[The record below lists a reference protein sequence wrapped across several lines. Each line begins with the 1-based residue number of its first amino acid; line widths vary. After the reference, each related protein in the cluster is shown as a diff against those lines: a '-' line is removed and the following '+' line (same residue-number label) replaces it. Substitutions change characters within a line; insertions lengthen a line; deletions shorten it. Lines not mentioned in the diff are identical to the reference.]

1 MDEFDKIITENRAGF
16 DMEPADG
23 HLERFKSRLKAQ
35 NHNQKRRL
43 MPMFLKGAAVAI
55 ILLLIVDITVN
66 LQNGK
71 QNDNLRPATNNELGE
86 AAIYYNT
93 RIDNGIN
100 QLEEMARE
108 GVGSQAEIAQI
119 KKEMAEMDSLFNTLK
134 KEYELNPN
142 DERIIN
148 AMIDYYQTKLDIVN
162 TIKTDLEK
170 VKQQKIK
177 YNENKSL

>member
-1 MDEFDKIITENRAGF
+1 
-16 DMEPADG
+16 
-23 HLERFKSRLKAQ
+23 
-35 NHNQKRRL
+35 

>member
-119 KKEMAEMDSLFNTLK
+119 KN
-134 KEYELNPN
+134 ELNPN

-162 TIKTDLEK
+162 RIKTDLEK